1 MPAPK
6 RDRSDSV
13 AAAVDAALSVSMPD
27 LVPPAFVTLS
37 ELGRQFWPGIIHAR
51 AREEWRAVD
60 LVVAAQLAECQALI
74 ETESAYL
81 REEGMIVK
89 NDRGTQIENP
99 RNKVVQ
105 TLATREMA
113 LMRTLLMG
121 GKDGGDARNF
131 KGVRALESEARK
143 TAAQLKQERED
154 EELLS

>member
-6 RDRSDSV
+6 RQRSDSV
-13 AAAVDAALSVSMPD
+13 SAAVDAAVNASLPD
-27 LVPPAFVTLS
+27 LEPPAFVTLS
-37 ELGRQFWPGIIHAR
+37 DKARQFWPGIIHAR
-51 AREEWRAVD
+51 AREEWRSVD
-60 LVVAAQLAECQALI
+60 LVVAAQLASCQALI
-74 ETESAYL
+74 EQESQAL
-81 REEGMIVK
+81 EEEGMIVK

-131 KGVRALESEARK
+131 KGARAAESTARK
-143 TAAQLKQERED
+143 TAAELKREQED
-154 EELLS
+154 AELLA

>member
-1 MPAPK
+1 MK
-6 RDRSDSV
+6 RNRSDSV
-13 AAAVDAALSVSMPD
+13 SSAIDAMASAALPD
-27 LVPPAFVTLS
+27 LAPPAFIKLS
-37 ELGRQFWPGIIHAR
+37 ADAMLFWVPITRAR
-51 AREEWRAVD
+51 AREEWREVD
-60 LVVAAQLAECQALI
+60 LVVAAQLADCQALI
-74 ETESAYL
+74 EQESRVL

-131 KGVRALESEARK
+131 KGARQIESQARK
-143 TAAQLKQERED
+143 TRKQLEEN
-154 EELLS
+154 ELLA

>member
-1 MPAPK
+1 M
-6 RDRSDSV
+6 
-13 AAAVDAALSVSMPD
+13 
-27 LVPPAFVTLS
+27 PPAFVRLS
-37 ELGRQFWPGIIHAR
+37 AEAMEFWPGIIHAR

-60 LVVAAQLAECQALI
+60 LVVAAQLASCQALI
-74 ETESAYL
+74 EQESQQLEA
-81 REEGMIVK
+81 EGMIVK

-131 KGVRALESEARK
+131 KGVRAAESAARK
-143 TAAQLKQERED
+143 TAREIQQEREED
-154 EELLS
+154 ELLS